1 MDSKYIYQKVNKRYG
16 SAAQGISAEY
26 SRKVAEA
33 FGYTADELASIPQG
47 ANLGLSY
54 GNPLALAK
62 LKEVRRRSSVDVLSS
77 PKGETVIVLGSG
89 AGFDVFLAAKKVGP
103 NGKAIGVVADC
114 IVSNCVINLVQKEE
128 KDLVFKEMFRLL
140 KPDGRVAISDILIKK
155 DLPEG
160 MQENIALYVGF
171 VAGASKMEEHETY
184 LQAAGFN
191 DILIVDSKNDVNVY
205 TTSQGS
211 SKQSCC
217 SGQEGKS
224 LCCDSDERA
233 PGESLDTF
241 IEKFKEVDLNAWA
254 GSFQVY
260 ALKA

>member
-62 LKEVRRRSSVDVLSS
+62 LKE

-191 DILIVDSKNDVNVY
+191 
-205 TTSQGS
+205 G
-211 SKQSCC
+211 KQSVHVCH
-217 SGQEGKS
+217 
-224 LCCDSDERA
+224 SDTRN
-233 PGESLDTF
+233 
-241 IEKFKEVDLNAWA
+241 KR
-254 GSFQVY
+254 
-260 ALKA
+260 